1 MYCLII
7 YSVYLHEYVLIMHYS
22 MIVTLNILVYLVNV
36 LSHYLQGERVRLDKV
51 YPDWYWVGVA
61 HLMWYNTPQELEE
74 LQRQLQGA
82 TDENIKKQ
90 LQQEI
95 SITKAKRDIAEAKE
109 VR

>member
-1 MYCLII
+1 MYYLII

-51 YPDWYWVGVA
+51 YPDWHWVGEA
-61 HLMWYNTPQELEE
+61 HLMWYNTLQELEE